1 MSICLYSNFNC
12 DILMN
17 YFSSPYAI
25 RTHLFVVILLSII
38 LVIFNTPTHSLF
50 AEKQFLKNSSN
61 DPLSLYNFSSQQ
73 EKELFL
79 QKYLNFSAPTEL
91 QEVPNTTL
99 EIPTL
104 NDLINELVTGV
115 KLENI
120 ITVPNQ
126 VQVGDIFEVNATV
139 INTLPF
145 NVTIIAGN
153 CNSDFSTN
161 FYNNVEEIIVPQC
174 MNRVLPTVLE
184 PADKVTVQ
192 ESSGTGKQYKA
203 IAGGKANGT
212 AILSYSI
219 EVKPEGFLETTSL
232 KGQVVQPFSFT
243 ILP

>member
-1 MSICLYSNFNC
+1 
-12 DILMN
+12 MN
-17 YFSSPYAI
+17 YFF
-25 RTHLFVVILLSII
+25 LVILLSIV
-38 LVIFNTPTHSLF
+38 LVIFNTYTHSLF
-50 AEKQFLKNSSN
+50 AEQQNLKNSSN
-61 DPLSLYNFSSQQ
+61 YQISLNFSSQQ
-73 EKELFL
+73 EKESFL
-79 QKYLNFSAPTEL
+79 QKWLNFSPSKEIK
-91 QEVPNTTL
+91 EVPKTQTTL
-99 EIPTL
+99 AIPTL
-104 NDLINELVTGV
+104 NDLVNELVTGV

-126 VQVGDIFEVNATV
+126 VKVGGIFEVNATV
-139 INTLPF
+139 VNTLPF

-184 PADKVTVQ
+184 LGDKVTVQ

-203 IAGGKANGT
+203 VAEGETNGT

-219 EVKPEGFLETTSL
+219 EVKPEGFLKATSL

>member
-1 MSICLYSNFNC
+1 
-12 DILMN
+12 MN
-17 YFSSPYAI
+17 YFSSLYVI
-25 RTHLFVVILLSII
+25 RTNFLLVILLSII
-38 LVIFNTPTHSLF
+38 LVIFNTYTHSLF
-50 AEKQFLKNSSN
+50 AEEQNLKNSSN
-61 DPLSLYNFSSQQ
+61 YQLPSLNFSSQQ

-79 QKYLNFSAPTEL
+79 QKYLNFSIPNEIK
-91 QEVPNTTL
+91 EVPKDVPKTNLT
-99 EIPTL
+99 ISTL
-104 NDLINELVTGV
+104 NDLVNELVTGV

-139 INTLPF
+139 KNTLPF

-161 FYNNVEEIIVPQC
+161 FYTNVEEITVPQC

-184 PADKVTVQ
+184 PGDKVTVQ

-203 IAGGKANGT
+203 IAEGKANGT

-219 EVKPEGFLETTSL
+219 EVKSEGFLQTTSL
-232 KGQVVQPFSFT
+232 DSQVVKPFSIN
-243 ILP
+243 ILS

>member
-1 MSICLYSNFNC
+1 
-12 DILMN
+12 MN
-17 YFSSPYAI
+17 YFF
-25 RTHLFVVILLSII
+25 LVILLSIV
-38 LVIFNTPTHSLF
+38 LVIFNTHTHSLF
-50 AEKQFLKNSSN
+50 AEQQNLKTNSN
-61 DPLSLYNFSSQQ
+61 YQLSLNFSSQQ

-79 QKYLNFSAPTEL
+79 QKWLNFSPSKEIK
-91 QEVPNTTL
+91 EVPKTQTTL
-99 EIPTL
+99 AIYTL
-104 NDLINELVTGV
+104 NDLVNELVIGV

-120 ITVPNQ
+120 TTVPNQ
-126 VQVGDIFEVNATV
+126 VKVNDIFEVNATV
-139 INTLPF
+139 RNTLPF

-161 FYNNVEEIIVPQC
+161 FYNNVEEIEVPQC

-184 PADKVTVQ
+184 PGDKVTVQ

-203 IAGGKANGT
+203 VAEGEANGT

>member
-1 MSICLYSNFNC
+1 
-12 DILMN
+12 MN
-17 YFSSPYAI
+17 RFSS
-25 RTHLFVVILLSII
+25 LFATQTNLFLVILLSII
-38 LVIFNTPTHSLF
+38 LVIFNIQTHSLF
-50 AEKQFLKNSSN
+50 AEKQFLKNNSN

-99 EIPTL
+99 AIPIPTL
-104 NDLINELVTGV
+104 NDLVNELVTGV

-139 INTLPF
+139 INALPF

-161 FYNNVEEIIVPQC
+161 FYNNVEEIMVPQC
-174 MNRVLPTVLE
+174 MNRVLPIVLE
-184 PADKVTVQ
+184 PGDKVTVQ

-203 IAGGKANGT
+203 IAEGKANGT

-219 EVKPEGFLETTSL
+219 EVKPEGSYLTTTSL
-232 KGQVVQPFSFT
+232 NSQVVKPFNFT

>member
-1 MSICLYSNFNC
+1 
-12 DILMN
+12 MN
-17 YFSSPYAI
+17 YFSSLYAI
-25 RTHLFVVILLSII
+25 RTNLFVVILLSIMLI
-38 LVIFNTPTHSLF
+38 IFNIHNHSLF
-50 AEKQFLKNSSN
+50 AEKQFLKNNSN

-91 QEVPNTTL
+91 QEVPNTNL
-99 EIPTL
+99 AIPIPTL
-104 NDLINELVTGV
+104 NDLVNELVTGV

-161 FYNNVEEIIVPQC
+161 FYNNVEEIMVPQC
-174 MNRVLPTVLE
+174 MNRVLPAVLE
-184 PADKVTVQ
+184 PGDKVTVQ

-203 IAGGKANGT
+203 IAEGKVNGT

-219 EVKPEGFLETTSL
+219 EVKPEGFLQPTSL
-232 KGQVVQPFSFT
+232 NGQVVQPFSFT
-243 ILP
+243 IFS

>member
-1 MSICLYSNFNC
+1 
-12 DILMN
+12 MN
-17 YFSSPYAI
+17 YFSSLYVI
-25 RTHLFVVILLSII
+25 RTNFLLVILLSII
-38 LVIFNTPTHSLF
+38 LVIFNTYTYSLF
-50 AEKQFLKNSSN
+50 AEEQNLKNSSN
-61 DPLSLYNFSSQQ
+61 YQLPSLNFSSQQ

-79 QKYLNFSAPTEL
+79 QKYLNFSIPKEIK
-91 QEVPNTTL
+91 EVPKDVPKTNL
-99 EIPTL
+99 AISTL
-104 NDLINELVTGV
+104 NDLVNELVTGV

-139 INTLPF
+139 KNTLPF

-161 FYNNVEEIIVPQC
+161 FYTNVEEITVPQC

-184 PADKVTVQ
+184 PGDKVTVQ

-203 IAGGKANGT
+203 IAEGEANGT

-219 EVKPEGFLETTSL
+219 EVKSEDFLQTTSL
-232 KGQVVQPFSFT
+232 NSQVVKPFSIN
-243 ILP
+243 ILS

>member
-1 MSICLYSNFNC
+1 MK
-12 DILMN
+12 
-17 YFSSPYAI
+17 YFSSLYSI
-25 RTHLFVVILLSII
+25 RTNLFLVILLSII
-38 LVIFNTPTHSLF
+38 LVIFNIHTHSLF
-50 AEKQFLKNSSN
+50 AEKQNLKNSSKY
-61 DPLSLYNFSSQQ
+61 PLPLYNFSSQQ

-99 EIPTL
+99 AIPTL

-126 VQVGDIFEVNATV
+126 VQVDDIFEVNATV

-145 NVTIIAGN
+145 NVTIIPGK

-161 FYNNVEEIIVPQC
+161 FYNNVKEIEVPQC
-174 MNRVLPTVLE
+174 MNRLLPTVLE
-184 PADKVTVQ
+184 PGDIVTVQ

-203 IAGGKANGT
+203 VAESKANET

-219 EVKPEGFLETTSL
+219 EVKPEGFLQTTSL
-232 KGQVVQPFSFT
+232 DGQVVQPFSIN
-243 ILP
+243 ILS

>member
-1 MSICLYSNFNC
+1 
-12 DILMN
+12 
-17 YFSSPYAI
+17 
-25 RTHLFVVILLSII
+25 LLSII
-38 LVIFNTPTHSLF
+38 LVIFNTHTHSLF
-50 AEKQFLKNSSN
+50 AEEQNLKNSSN
-61 DPLSLYNFSSQQ
+61 YQLPSLNFSSQQ
-73 EKELFL
+73 EKELYL
-79 QKYLNFSAPTEL
+79 QKYLSFSSPNEIK
-91 QEVPNTTL
+91 EVPNTNLAISTL
-99 EIPTL
+99 K
-104 NDLINELVTGV
+104 DLVNELVTGV

-161 FYNNVEEIIVPQC
+161 FYNNVEEITVPQC

-184 PADKVTVQ
+184 SGDKVTVQ

-203 IAGGKANGT
+203 IAEGEANGI

-219 EVKPEGFLETTSL
+219 EVKSEGFLQTTSL
-232 KGQVVQPFSFT
+232 DSQVVKPFGIN
-243 ILP
+243 ILS

>member
-1 MSICLYSNFNC
+1 MRSYNIKRIGTFTIILISIMIIAFY
-12 DILMN
+12 IE
-17 YFSSPYAI
+17 
-25 RTHLFVVILLSII
+25 LSISQNI
-38 LVIFNTPTHSLF
+38 YAQSIN
-50 AEKQFLKNSSN
+50 N
-61 DPLSLYNFSSQQ
+61 DSTIS
-73 EKELFL
+73 
-79 QKYLNFSAPTEL
+79 
-91 QEVPNTTL
+91 
-99 EIPTL
+99 TL
-104 NDLINELVTGV
+104 NDLVNKLVTGV

-161 FYNNVEEIIVPQC
+161 FYNNVEEIMVPQC

-184 PADKVTVQ
+184 SGDKITVQ

-203 IAGGKANGT
+203 IAEGKANGT

-219 EVKPEGFLETTSL
+219 EVKLEEGLLETTSL
-232 KGQVVQPFSFT
+232 KGQVVTPFSFT
-243 ILP
+243 ILS